1 MKLIKNFVINYDKSV
16 ICQNKATHSLS
27 ERRLKKSDVLIS
39 NTMVF
44 IGYCAANGRFTRI
57 KQMSGIIFLFC
68 FAIIFPI
75 TQSIAVQKNEQKSSF
90 APRCYTDIP
99 SGIFRINCD
108 DVNVNDLTMMI
119 EEEIKNSPIGRPT
132 IDTLTIR
139 NLSIE
144 NGKLSQNW
152 INTTSFRI
160 SRLQIYTANT
170 NSIENKA
177 FVGYAFEKLR
187 DLRLDNMKIDTIE
200 EGTFEGLQSLQLLDV
215 SRLEVNHI
223 KEKALKLVAPK
234 LELLYVN
241 SMVLPFNPTNL
252 TGTVE
257 LPQISAIVMSFNKM
271 LKVDSG
277 SFAQIS
283 NIKYLYLDYSE
294 IENIGCGTFHKMTSM
309 DRLVL
314 SNNSLITLDPCVFG
328 EEIISNLKPYTLNLG
343 NNKWNCNCDLDWLKQ
358 LKINNKVLDDP
369 TCVSHSNLPFED
381 VNFCEEED

>member
-1 MKLIKNFVINYDKSV
+1 M
-16 ICQNKATHSLS
+16 A
-27 ERRLKKSDVLIS
+27 
-39 NTMVF
+39 F
-44 IGYCAANGRFTRI
+44 IGYFAANERLTRI
-57 KQMSGIIFLFC
+57 KQISGVMILFC
-68 FAIIFPI
+68 IAIIFPV
-75 TQSIAVQKNEQKSSF
+75 TQSYAVQKNEQKSSF
-90 APRCYTDIP
+90 APRCFTDIE
-99 SGIFRINCD
+99 SGIFHIRCD
-108 DVNVNDLTMMI
+108 DVNVNDLTVMI
-119 EEEIKNSPIGRPT
+119 EEEIKNFPIERPT

-223 KEKALKLVAPK
+223 NENALKLVAPT
-234 LELLYVN
+234 LEILFVN

-257 LPQISAIVMSFNKM
+257 LPQIHAIVMSGNKM
-271 LKVDSG
+271 SFIDSG

-283 NIKYLYLDYSE
+283 NIKFLYLDYSE
-294 IENIGCGTFHKMTSM
+294 IENIGCGTFQKMILM
-309 DRLVL
+309 KRLRLDR
-314 SNNSLITLDPCVFG
+314 NSLTTLDPCVFG
-328 EEIISNLKPYTLNLG
+328 DEIIGNLQTSALNLA

-358 LKINNKVLDDP
+358 LKISNKVFDEP
-369 TCVSHSNLPFED
+369 RCASHSDLPFED
-381 VNFCEEED
+381 VNFCEAA